1 MIHPHLSGYS
11 KSANNTFTIAEPTTT
26 PNPTPTIQGVKDA
39 TTNNNTAEITDTLII
54 KFLKKDR
61 LIPLDVITS
70 IIIFFISCR

>member
-39 TTNNNTAEITDTLII
+39 TTNNNTAAI
-54 KFLKKDR
+54 R
-61 LIPLDVITS
+61 N
-70 IIIFFISCR
+70 